1 MIAGLNRWGQDR
13 HVAQRHCQSIDWL
26 SRSQIALAAQFLR
39 SIRPQDGEVEI
50 MLHEIARR
58 LEQVVETGRSLPL
71 PAGDG
76 WRPRLRGATAG
87 LIPGR
92 RRR

>member
-1 MIAGLNRWGQDR
+1 MIGGLKIMEQGGR
-13 HVAQRHCQSIDWL
+13 VSQRHGQSIDRL

-58 LEQVVETGRSLPL
+58 LEQVVDAGCTCRSMPPMSVGGVPMTQML
-71 PAGDG
+71 D
-76 WRPRLRGATAG
+76 
-87 LIPGR
+87 
-92 RRR
+92 

>member
-1 MIAGLNRWGQDR
+1 
-13 HVAQRHCQSIDWL
+13 
-26 SRSQIALAAQFLR
+26 
-39 SIRPQDGEVEI
+39 

-58 LEQVVETGRSLPL
+58 LEQVVETGEACRSR
-71 PAGDG
+71 AGDG
-76 WRPRLRGATAG
+76 WRPDLRSATAG

>member
-1 MIAGLNRWGQDR
+1 MIAGRNGWGQDR
-13 HVAQRHCQSIDWL
+13 HVEQRHCQSIDLL

-58 LEQVVETGRSLPL
+58 LEQVVETGEACRSLPV
-71 PAGDG
+71 
-76 WRPRLRGATAG
+76 TAG
-87 LIPGR
+87 GLASALPPLG
-92 RRR
+92 